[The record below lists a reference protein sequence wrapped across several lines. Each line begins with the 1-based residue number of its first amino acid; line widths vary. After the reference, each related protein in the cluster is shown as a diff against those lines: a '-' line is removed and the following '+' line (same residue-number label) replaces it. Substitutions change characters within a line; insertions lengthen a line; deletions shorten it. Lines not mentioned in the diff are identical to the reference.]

1 MPLPTAMSSRR
12 PWYREPWPWILMA
25 GPLAVVLAGI
35 VTVWLAVATED
46 GVVAD
51 DYYKRGL
58 AINQTIARDE
68 IAAARGY
75 RARVVANPAGDRLQI
90 YLSGAPGAALPPA
103 VRLRLVHPTRKGLD
117 QSLELT
123 TAGGYFEGAI
133 APLRPGRW
141 LLVLE
146 DREGRWRLTGEWQ
159 LPGGVEARLGPAAAA
174 AGP

>member
-1 MPLPTAMSSRR
+1 VQLAMTAKI

-58 AINQTIARDE
+58 AINQTIARE
-68 IAAARGY
+68 EAAAAAGY
-75 RARVVANPAGDRLQI
+75 RARVIANPSGDRLRV
-90 YLSGAPGAALPPA
+90 YLSAAQGTAQPAA

-117 QSLELT
+117 QSLELAA
-123 TAGGYFEGAI
+123 AGGYFEGAI
-133 APLRPGRW
+133 QPLRPGRW
-141 LLVLE
+141 QLILE
-146 DREGRWRLTGEWQ
+146 DREATWRLTGEWQ
-159 LPGGVEARLGPAAAA
+159 QPGGVEAELRPAT
-174 AGP
+174 GR